1 MARRRGSATALK
13 ASEVVAARAMGAT
26 LHAHMGICQ
35 ALFSSSRRPCRRV
48 LSFLLR
54 RPDGFSWWIYS
65 TMRRRS
71 STAAG
76 DQRIWHALGE
86 DFKTLQ
92 NCRCSPLRFES
103 PNDQPYSLAG
113 RVICEKDAATAYV
126 FQNEQ
131 TPDFLSSIDARQH
144 RLLCSWADT
153 PDTDSKGS
161 VNRIYAL

>member
-1 MARRRGSATALK
+1 M
-13 ASEVVAARAMGAT
+13 
-26 LHAHMGICQ
+26 
-35 ALFSSSRRPCRRV
+35 
-48 LSFLLR
+48 
-54 RPDGFSWWIYS
+54 
-65 TMRRRS
+65 
-71 STAAG
+71 
-76 DQRIWHALGE
+76 
-86 DFKTLQ
+86 
-92 NCRCSPLRFES
+92 N
-103 PNDQPYSLAG
+103 QPYSLAG